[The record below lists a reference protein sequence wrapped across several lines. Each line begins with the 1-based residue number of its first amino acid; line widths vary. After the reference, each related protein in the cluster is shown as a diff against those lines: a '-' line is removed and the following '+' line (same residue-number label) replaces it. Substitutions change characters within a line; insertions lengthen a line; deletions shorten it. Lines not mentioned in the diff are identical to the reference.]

1 MRGVGLIGAVEL
13 VADKAT
19 KRAFDPARKVA
30 IRLTKIAERH
40 GLIMRALPGDGL
52 AFSPPLIISRG
63 EIEEMLERV
72 GRALDELAVELRR
85 ESLAVV

>member
-1 MRGVGLIGAVEL
+1 
-13 VADKAT
+13 
-19 KRAFDPARKVA
+19 
-30 IRLTKIAERH
+30 
-40 GLIMRALPGDGL
+40 MRALPGDGL